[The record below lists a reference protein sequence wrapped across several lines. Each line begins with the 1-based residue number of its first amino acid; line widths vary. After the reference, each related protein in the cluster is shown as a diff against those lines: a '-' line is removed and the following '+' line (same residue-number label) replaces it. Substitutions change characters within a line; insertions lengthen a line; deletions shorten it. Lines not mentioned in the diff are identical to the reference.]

1 MPAASA
7 SHAEAT
13 PVQRFLIRRQSDS
26 AARLARLLEPRVPT
40 ALGKLPRRYVNRYLT
55 RVEQISKRV
64 DSQIKRHLDD
74 LVDDVERE
82 IVDVRDRLLAEWRA
96 ERKRL

>member
-1 MPAASA
+1 
-7 SHAEAT
+7 
-13 PVQRFLIRRQSDS
+13 
-26 AARLARLLEPRVPT
+26 
-40 ALGKLPRRYVNRYLT
+40 
-55 RVEQISKRV
+55 V